1 MADIRRARGV
11 VLKATHWPLL
21 GFVAVAALTAPL
33 VQSRAA
39 TAGSDPRNLSGM
51 WMNTAPAGG
60 LVPTTGAP
68 PPLNPT
74 GKAAYAKAQADLKS
88 GKSVDAVAK
97 YCLPEGVP
105 RLMSSPYPMKLI
117 QAQKQLT
124 VVHESHHTY
133 RIVLM
138 DAAHPAADDIT
149 MSYMGD
155 SVGHWDGNALV
166 VDTVGFNANEP
177 LDATGLPHGEKLHVV
192 ERLSRTAAGLEDL
205 ITIEDP
211 EFYTRP
217 WTVKVAYRARPDLS
231 LQEYACGEPHRTLPK
246 ADAK

>member
-1 MADIRRARGV
+1 MRRAPSAGFR
-11 VLKATHWPLL
+11 ASHWPLMGL
-21 GFVAVAALTAPL
+21 AVAAALTVPVAH
-33 VQSRAA
+33 SRAA
-39 TAGSDPRNLSGM
+39 SAVNDPRDLSGM
-51 WMNTAPAGG
+51 WLNAAPAGR
-60 LVPTTGAP
+60 LMPTTGGA
-68 PPLNPT
+68 PPLNAA

-88 GKSVDAVAK
+88 GKDVDAVAK

-105 RLMSSPYPMKLI
+105 RLMSSAYPMKFI
-117 QAQKQLT
+117 QAQKQLA

-138 DAAHPAADDIT
+138 DAAHPAEDDIT

-166 VDTVGFNANEP
+166 IDTVGFNANEP

-192 ERLSRTAAGLEDL
+192 ERLSRTATGLVDL

-211 EFYTRP
+211 EFYARP
-217 WTVKVAYRARPDLS
+217 WTVKVAYRSRPDLS
-231 LQEYACGEPHRTLPK
+231 IQEYACGEPHRILLK
-246 ADAK
+246 ANAK